1 MSAFHLALNAWLQ
14 TADTNYISG
23 RLLWTQWLVDGASNL
38 LWLSIEQMIK
48 ILVLQSNLPKLD
60 SGNATSEQ
68 AHRAIDRAALSI
80 ARDHSRTSL
89 VAALSAAHPSIDL
102 SPHLDTMAKLEE
114 YYRRRYYINQG
125 TSIGLMLLHK
135 VDALYFVLRSH
146 VAPEL
151 GVGTIDE
158 IGIRRKHGWGQTLPA
173 FEFAYRDNLSFAPRR
188 HSVINIMGPNGA
200 NVTEDGS
207 SW

>member
-14 TADTNYISG
+14 TADSNYISG
-23 RLLWTQWLVDGASNL
+23 RLLWTQRLVDGASNL

-48 ILVLQSNLPKLD
+48 ILVLHSRLPQLD
-60 SGNATSEQ
+60 TGSSTIEQ
-68 AHRAIDRAALSI
+68 AHRALDRAAFSVS
-80 ARDHSRTSL
+80 RDHSCTSL

-102 SPHLDTMAKLEE
+102 SPHLDAMAKLEE
-114 YYRRRYYINQG
+114 YYRRRYYVNQG
-125 TSIGLMLLHK
+125 SSIRLMLLHK
-135 VDALYFVLRSH
+135 ADALYFLLRSH

-188 HSVINIMGPNGA
+188 HSVINIMGPNGTR
-200 NVTEDGS
+200 VSEDGS